1 MYNPHMDKRIGEYV
15 LIIFGDLEKTKKT
28 LNKST
33 SLSFPQNIQ
42 SSKRKILNMKRG
54 QCKHLTSVK

>member
-1 MYNPHMDKRIGEYV
+1 MYNPHMDKMIGEYV

-54 QCKHLTSVK
+54 QSTNKSKRC